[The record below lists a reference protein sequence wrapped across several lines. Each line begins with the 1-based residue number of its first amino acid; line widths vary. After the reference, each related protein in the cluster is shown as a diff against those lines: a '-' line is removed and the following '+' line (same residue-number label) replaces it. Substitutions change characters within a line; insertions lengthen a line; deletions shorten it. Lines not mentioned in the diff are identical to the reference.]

1 MLYAKL
7 LAQAKENIVIW
18 DPYYQMSCKR
28 LFCEIRSNEITVEV
42 LTICQGYE
50 SKRDIQ
56 DFADVILSAID
67 KTFVL
72 KCVVKVFALKKD
84 YNERHTWASDW
95 HDRYLIIDKEVYLVG
110 TSMDAQ
116 EAKSVTFGIKRLTD
130 TQDKNLVIDTYVAYR
145 DNVKDVSKDS
155 GRNPV
160 SNGYICIA
168 QR

>member
-1 MLYAKL
+1 M
-7 LAQAKENIVIW
+7 
-18 DPYYQMSCKR
+18 
-28 LFCEIRSNEITVEV
+28 
-42 LTICQGYE
+42 
-50 SKRDIQ
+50 
-56 DFADVILSAID
+56 ILSAID
-67 KTFVL
+67 KTFVP

-145 DNVKDVSKDS
+145 DNVKDVSMDS

-168 QR
+168 KR